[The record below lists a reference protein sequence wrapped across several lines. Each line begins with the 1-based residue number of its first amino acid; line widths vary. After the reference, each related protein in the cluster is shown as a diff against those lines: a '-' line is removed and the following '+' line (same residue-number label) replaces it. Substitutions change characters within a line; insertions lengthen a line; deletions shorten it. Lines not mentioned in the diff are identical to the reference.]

1 MSIATEP
8 ERKLMTAEEFLAIP
22 DDGIARELIDGI
34 VKERGMTLHNHNHAG
49 VASNVVHLLR
59 LWLAPQPGPK
69 GKVVVG
75 DCGFRLKRNPDRLVG
90 PDVGFV
96 SAELKARTD
105 RNAAFYDGAPV
116 LAVEIL
122 SPSDQHRDVIE
133 KVECYLAAGSVVW
146 EVDPDIQTVRV
157 HRPGQLA
164 EGFNASREI
173 DADPYMP
180 GLRVAVAA
188 IFED

>member
-1 MSIATEP
+1 MSIATAP
-8 ERKLMTAEEFLAIP
+8 EHKLMTAEEFLAIP
-22 DDGIARELIDGI
+22 EDGIARELIDGV
-34 VKERGMTLHNHNHAG
+34 VKERGMTLHNHQHAG
-49 VASNVVHLLR
+49 IGSNVDHLLR
-59 LWLAPQPGPK
+59 LWLGLQPEPR
-69 GKVVVG
+69 GKVVIG
-75 DCGFRLKRNPDRLVG
+75 DCGFRLRRDPDRIIG

-96 SAELKARTD
+96 SAELKARTGRD
-105 RNAAFYDGAPV
+105 TAFYDGTPV

-122 SPSDQHRDVIE
+122 SPSDQHKDVID
-133 KVECYLAAGSVVW
+133 KIGLYLGAGTVVW

-157 HRPGQLA
+157 HRPGRLA
-164 EGFNASREI
+164 EGFNVAQEI